1 MEKLNGIENNLNHY
15 KLNLI
20 QTVSRIVKIHG
31 MENQGNQTRKEDSK
45 MQCRVEIIYIM
56 KTTQLS

>member
-20 QTVSRIVKIHG
+20 QTVSRIVKVHG

-45 MQCRVEIIYIM
+45 KHCTFNPELKLY
-56 KTTQLS
+56 TL